1 MKVKVTIEETVVY
14 TVVVDVAPDEVIEDV
29 ALEKLGETYKPMDDV
44 RVLDVPHCEVLCTDV
59 IEIFSEGEEQ

>member
-14 TVVVDVAPDEVIEDV
+14 TVVVDVSPEDDIEELAFDK
-29 ALEKLGETYKPMDDV
+29 LEASTQLVEGV
-44 RVLDVPHCEVLCTDV
+44 SILDVPHCEVLCTDV